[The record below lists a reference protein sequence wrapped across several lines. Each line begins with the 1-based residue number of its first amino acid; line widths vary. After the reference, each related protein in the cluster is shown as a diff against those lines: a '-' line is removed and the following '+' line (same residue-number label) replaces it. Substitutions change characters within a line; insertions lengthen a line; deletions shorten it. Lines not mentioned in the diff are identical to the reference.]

1 MRDIVVKLPKYKI
14 VAFCGEAGSGK
25 DFLLHRF
32 IENNPSYHEII
43 RTTTR
48 PKREKEVDGLNY
60 YFITPELFAEK
71 LLNDEFIEATVFNN
85 WCYGTSY
92 DSLRVTNINIGVFDP
107 DAIRAILSHPNVD
120 LLIFY
125 VKTSTDKIR
134 LLRQLNREID
144 PDVNEIMRRY
154 QSDKLDFASF
164 EDEFLDQCIILKND
178 TTEDYKQALVL
189 IKQKISEFGVKEN

>member
-1 MRDIVVKLPKYKI
+1 MKLPKYKI
-14 VAFCGEAGSGK
+14 VALCGEAGSGK
-25 DFLLHRF
+25 DFLLHKF
-32 IENNPSYHEII
+32 IENNSSYHEII

-60 YFITPELFAEK
+60 YFIAPELFAEK

-92 DSLRVTNINIGVFDP
+92 DNLRVTNINIGVFDP

-125 VKTSTDKIR
+125 IKTSTDKIR

-144 PDVNEIMRRY
+144 PDVNEIVRRY

-164 EDEFLDQCIILKND
+164 EDEFLEQCIVLNND
-178 TTEDYKQALVL
+178 TTEDCKEALML
-189 IKQKISEFGVKEN
+189 MKQKISEFSTKEN